1 MIPKK
6 FKCIEQEVIHGRK
19 TIKIGYRRNVV
30 REFEK
35 LRKSTY
41 DTIIFEDIPV
51 LRGIDTCII
60 DGVKTLV
67 LKDIGLLD
75 DGIFAM
81 RDLETLII
89 CGTIGQL
96 RPWVVSYC
104 DNLRTIIIDANV
116 FSCDS
121 YLFFNHCPKLTH
133 VIVRGTFPDNFI
145 HVTDD
150 TKTYFDNYTRNV
162 SKFPFE
168 NYRKSFNHMSDEQ
181 KLKVRER
188 LLQTSKWVTRHYAH
202 NQELDDAIGTGAWA
216 MWDFI
221 ADAFGSRTRAYKLR
235 EIGWEYNQE
244 KDNPS
249 VKSLKRSGEYT
260 PGENPLKYSFSYAPE
275 ETEVFQRN
283 RRRFHLRK
291 IAGKGP
297 DYIRMMRLCRWV
309 HESIRHDGKAI
320 PHVYYNLQCLM
331 DATARIGMPG
341 NCFVMAMCLSEAL
354 LSVGIKAKY
363 IKGYPLING
372 LSKYHVF
379 VAAWSRYLKKWIFL
393 DPTYGAWVRGMD
405 GKLLSPAEIRHN
417 LIHDIPMHL
426 NQDADYNGNKESAK
440 TYLSHYLA
448 PYMHY
453 MVANTYSQD
462 ETEGDTHHPQGRW
475 VTLVP
480 KGGKSD
486 MFFYNPT
493 TDDEYF
499 WQPISEIQLTLPN
512 S

>member
-1 MIPKK
+1 MSKK
-6 FKCIEQEVIHGRK
+6 SFRFEEQEVIHGRMV
-19 TIKIGYRRNVV
+19 IKIGYRRNVV

-41 DTIIFEDIPV
+41 DTMIFEDIPI
-51 LRGIDTCII
+51 LRDINTCRI

-67 LKDIGLLD
+67 LKDIGIFD
-75 DGIFAM
+75 TGIFAM
-81 RDLETLII
+81 RDLETLIV

-121 YLFFNHCPKLTH
+121 YLCFDHCPKLAH
-133 VIVRGTFPDNFI
+133 VIVRGTFPDKLI

-150 TKTYFDNYTRNV
+150 TKTYFDDETRNV

-168 NYRKSFNHMSDEQ
+168 NYRESFDNMSYEKKEQ
-181 KLKVRER
+181 VRER
-188 LLQTSKWVTRHYAH
+188 LQQSSKWVTRHYGR
-202 NQELDDAIGTGAWA
+202 NQELDDAIGVGASD
-216 MWDFI
+216 MWKFI
-221 ADAFGSRTRAYKLR
+221 ADAFGSWTRAYKMR
-235 EIGWEYNQE
+235 KIGWEYNE
-244 KDNPS
+244 ERNNPS

-260 PGENPLKYSFSYAPE
+260 PGESPLKFDFGYAPE
-275 ETEVFQRN
+275 CIDVFQRN
-283 RRRFHLRK
+283 RRIFHLRK
-291 IAGKGP
+291 VAGKGP
-297 DYIRMMRLCRWV
+297 DYIRMMRLCRWI
-309 HESIRHDGKAI
+309 HDSIRHDGKAV
-320 PHVYYNLQCLM
+320 PHVYYNLRCLLG
-331 DATARIGMPG
+331 ATAYSGQPG

-363 IKGYPLING
+363 IKGHPLRDD

-379 VAAWSRYLKKWIFL
+379 VAAWSHNLKKWIFL
-393 DPTYGAWVRGMD
+393 DPTYGAWVRDTSGI
-405 GKLLSPAEIRHN
+405 LLSPAEIRYN

-426 NQDADYNGNKESAK
+426 NPEADYNGNRNYAK

-448 PYMHY
+448 PYMYY

-462 ETEGDTHHPQGRW
+462 ETEGDTHHPQGQW

-480 KGGKSD
+480 NGEGNRR
-486 MFFYNPT
+486 FILNPT

-499 WQPISEIQLTLPN
+499 WQPPED
-512 S
+512 